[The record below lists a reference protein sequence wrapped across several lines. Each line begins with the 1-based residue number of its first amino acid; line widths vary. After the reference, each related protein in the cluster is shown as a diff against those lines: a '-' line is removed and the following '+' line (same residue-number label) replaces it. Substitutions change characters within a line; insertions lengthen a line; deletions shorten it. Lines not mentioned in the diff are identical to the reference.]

1 MPRKKSD
8 IGNIWLESIYA
19 TVFILLFMALLQEGT
34 KHVNL
39 DGFDAIGQA
48 LADLEITDY
57 TFSELRDTVPPDN
70 NVVIVNFGPLG
81 RGGIAEQIRI
91 IDKYKPKVIGI
102 DSFFKGYGSDTLA
115 TLSLASAIANANAE
129 IVMVAKID
137 QTDSLKEAVEEGEE
151 IFDFWYKSDSIFI
164 ENVHFG
170 MANLD
175 TQAEFQED
183 IKICRAFPRIR
194 TTIKD
199 EESYIAF
206 GAKMAVLYD
215 STKLET
221 YLKRKNDYE
230 VVNFRGDIF
239 LSPFYYDEIYGTFTE
254 RRMEDKYMRYEALD
268 WDQVMNED
276 FAPEMVEGKIVLFG
290 YLGNQLGAPQWED
303 KFFTPLN
310 SKIAG
315 RANPDMYGPVIHAN
329 IISMVLNDDYI
340 NGFNSFI
347 EGLIGIGLLYIN
359 VYFFSIIYIRMGAW
373 YDGITKLIQIVEII
387 VLTIFVIFIFSKY
400 SFKLELAIAF
410 FGIALVGD
418 LLEIYF
424 GVIKNVINKNTWNKL
439 ITLGFKKE

>member
-1 MPRKKSD
+1 MSRKKLE
-8 IGNIWLESIYA
+8 IGRVWLESIYA
-19 TVFILLFMALLQEGT
+19 TIFILLFMALLQEGT

-39 DGFDAIGQA
+39 EGFDAIGQA

-57 TFSELRDTVPPDN
+57 TFSELRDTVPPEN
-70 NVVIVNFGPLG
+70 NVIIVNFGPLG
-81 RGGIAEQIRI
+81 REGIAEQIRI

-102 DSFFKGYGSDTLA
+102 DSFFKGMGSDTLA
-115 TLSLASAIANANAE
+115 TYSLASAITNANAE
-129 IVMVAKID
+129 VVLVTRVEQSD
-137 QTDSLKEAVEEGEE
+137 LLKKKVDGDDE
-151 IFDFWYKSDSIFI
+151 IYDLWYKSDSMFI
-164 ENVHFG
+164 QNVHFG

-183 IKICRAFPRIR
+183 IKICRAFPAQRSSI
-194 TTIKD
+194 TD
-199 EESYIAF
+199 GESYIAF
-206 GAKMAVLYD
+206 GAKVAVLFD
-215 STKLET
+215 STKLEN
-221 YLKRKNDYE
+221 YMKRTNEYE
-230 VVNFRGDIF
+230 VINFRGDIF
-239 LSPFYYDEIYGTFTE
+239 LSPFFYNEVYGTFDE

-268 WDQVMNED
+268 WDQVLNED

-347 EGLIGIGLLYIN
+347 EALIGIGLLYIN
-359 VYFFSIIYIRMGAW
+359 VFFFSIIYIRMGAW

-387 VLTIFVIFIFSKY
+387 ALTIFVILIFSTY

-418 LLEIYF
+418 LLEIYY
-424 GVIKNVINKNTWNKL
+424 GVIKNVINKKTWNKL
-439 ITLGFKKE
+439 ITLGLKKG